1 MYKQI
6 IEDIKPDLDKAVE
19 FLKGELIKIKTS
31 RANSAMVEN
40 IEVECYDQK
49 LPIQQLATINVPK
62 PRMITIQPWDKSI
75 LPDIEK
81 ALRKRSNL
89 SPAVDG
95 EMIRVNIPAL
105 SEEQRKEYA
114 KIVGEK
120 EEEAKISIRHYREEA
135 WKKIQELE
143 REGEIREDDKFRGKD
158 ELQDLI
164 NEYNKKIEE
173 IAENKKQEIMAV

>member
-6 IEDIKPDLDKAVE
+6 IEDIKPDLDKTVE
-19 FLKGELIKIKTS
+19 FLKGELMKIKTS

-40 IEVECYDQK
+40 IEVECYDQS
-49 LPIQQLATINVPK
+49 LPIQQLATISVPK
-62 PRMITIQPWDKSI
+62 PRMITIQPWDKSV

-89 SPAVDG
+89 NPAVDG

-120 EEEAKISIRHYREEA
+120 EEEAKISIRHHREEA

-143 REGEIREDDKFRGKD
+143 QEGEIREDDKFRGKD
-158 ELQDLI
+158 KLQELVD
-164 NEYNKKIEE
+164 EYNKKIEE
-173 IAENKKQEIMAV
+173 IATNKKQEIMAV

>member
-1 MYKQI
+1 MYKEI
-6 IEDIKPDLDKAVE
+6 INNIKPSLDKTIE
-19 FLKGELIKIKTS
+19 FLKGELMKIKTS

-62 PRMITIQPWDKSI
+62 PRMITIQPWDKNI

-81 ALRKRSNL
+81 TLRKRSNL
-89 SPAVDG
+89 NPVVDG

-120 EEEAKISIRHYREEA
+120 EEEAKISVRHHREEA
-135 WKKIQELE
+135 WKNIQELE
-143 REGEIREDDKFRGKD
+143 QEGKIREDDKFRGKD
-158 ELQDLI
+158 ELQDLVD
-164 NEYNKKIEE
+164 EYNEKIEE

>member
-1 MYKQI
+1 MYKEI
-6 IEDIKPDLDKAVE
+6 INNIKPSLDKTIE

-40 IEVECYDQK
+40 VEVECYDQK

-62 PRMITIQPWDKSI
+62 PRMITIQPWDKNI

-81 ALRKRSNL
+81 TLRKRSNL
-89 SPAVDG
+89 NPVVDG

-120 EEEAKISIRHYREEA
+120 EEEAKISVRHHREEA
-135 WKKIQELE
+135 WKNIQELE
-143 REGEIREDDKFRGKD
+143 QEGKIREDDKFRGKD
-158 ELQDLI
+158 ELQDLVD
-164 NEYNKKIEE
+164 EYNEKIEE